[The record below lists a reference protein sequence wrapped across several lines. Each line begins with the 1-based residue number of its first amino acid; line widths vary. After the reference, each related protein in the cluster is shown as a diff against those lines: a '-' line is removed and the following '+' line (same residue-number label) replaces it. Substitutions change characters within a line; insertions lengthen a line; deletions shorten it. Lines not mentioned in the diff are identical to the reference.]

1 MELKL
6 HYQYPPSYM
15 QERNIVLGKYR
26 YVPCE
31 EVSQK
36 ELRDSEKEKSVTLDS
51 YQAQKYREVPDDS
64 LGQNDRYEYGYPE
77 VSIYLEFR
85 GQTLHP

>member
-1 MELKL
+1 MYYR
-6 HYQYPPSYM
+6 HPPSCM

-26 YVPCE
+26 YVPYE
-31 EVSQK
+31 EVSQR
-36 ELRDSEKEKSVTLDS
+36 ELRDFEKEKSVTLDS

-64 LGQNDRYEYGYPE
+64 LDQNDRYEYGYLE

-85 GQTLHP
+85 E